1 MIELEMIVKNA
12 ELFKRAMVIDCAIYV
27 IDLEGTIQIYIPA
40 DETKVDASKFQP
52 GVKMPEKSPAV
63 RCLRSKKPCT
73 SILPPEVL
81 GESVKSYAYPVFGDT
96 GEIIGVIGTSITMD
110 IQDTLMT
117 SAQHVASVTE
127 EVSAS
132 TEELSATAAEL
143 ANILE
148 KVKEGGEKVMSH
160 IEQTDNIL
168 MFVNNVA
175 SNSNLLGLNAA
186 IEASRAGE
194 HGLGFAV
201 VADEIRKMAKE
212 STQAVNEIKKILQS
226 ISKESIEVVEIITK
240 ASKISNQQANVT
252 EEIGQTIISLASA
265 ANDVEKIVERL

>member
-1 MIELEMIVKNA
+1 MIELGMIVKNA

-132 TEELSATAAEL
+132 TEELSATATEL

-148 KVKEGGEKVMSH
+148 KVKEGGEKVMNH